1 MCPLICCCRAGEV
14 TPAWHPRSRCR
25 TEASSAS
32 GTHLCRGSES
42 DFPPAAVEPLEP
54 RHQHPESV
62 FYVVFLSLFICVSE
76 SLLEKKK
83 ISFVYFSSSFF
94 FFEKQSHDSIIPL
107 IFIFK
112 KMYLFWVARGKD
124 LLGDRL
130 IKNPH
135 TLKKMGYSCFIMYN

>member
-1 MCPLICCCRAGEV
+1 MCPLICCCRADEV

-32 GTHLCRGSES
+32 GAHLCRESES
-42 DFPPAAVEPLEP
+42 DSSPAAVEPQEP
-54 RHQHPESV
+54 RHQHPESM
-62 FYVVFLSLFICVSE
+62 FYVVVLIVFLFVCRKVFWKRKKFPLFIFP
-76 SLLEKKK
+76 L
-83 ISFVYFSSSFF
+83 F

-112 KMYLFWVARGKD
+112 KMYLFWVARGKY
-124 LLGDRL
+124 LSGGRL

-135 TLKKMGYSCFIMYN
+135 TFLKNGAWLLYNV